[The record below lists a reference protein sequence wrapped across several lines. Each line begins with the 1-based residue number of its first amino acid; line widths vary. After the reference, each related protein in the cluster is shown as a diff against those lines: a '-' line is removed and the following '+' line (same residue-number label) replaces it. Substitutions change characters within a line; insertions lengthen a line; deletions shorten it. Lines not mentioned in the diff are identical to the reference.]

1 MKLQMKNIGV
11 RKSFIIAVA
20 CSGVFLNLAYSVD
33 LFRKFFYLQYNT
45 SVREVM
51 ISAIILEIGWAML
64 LVWVILKPFEKR
76 HILLFTAVPILLGNM
91 LHSLNQFGTHFDNFN
106 AIAVNTIFGVLYSG
120 LYVVA
125 FMAGKNAQE
134 EKKNF
139 RFFGLID
146 KQTD

>member
-1 MKLQMKNIGV
+1 MI
-11 RKSFIIAVA
+11 
-20 CSGVFLNLAYSVD
+20 LAIV
-33 LFRKFFYLQYNT
+33 
-45 SVREVM
+45 
-51 ISAIILEIGWAML
+51 LEIGWAML

-76 HILLFTAVPILLGNM
+76 HILLFTAVPILLGNI